1 MAYGKP
7 SNFVLPNG
15 FIRMLACCGVL
26 GMCSMAISSNL
37 LSHDMVMT
45 FDMFGNRMKNKI
57 FGHFSTTN
65 IVTKHN
71 S

>member
-1 MAYGKP
+1 MAIF
-7 SNFVLPNG
+7 SNF
-15 FIRMLACCGVL
+15 
-26 GMCSMAISSNL
+26 

-45 FDMFGNRMKNKI
+45 FDMFGNGLKNKI
-57 FGHFSTTN
+57 FGHFSIAN